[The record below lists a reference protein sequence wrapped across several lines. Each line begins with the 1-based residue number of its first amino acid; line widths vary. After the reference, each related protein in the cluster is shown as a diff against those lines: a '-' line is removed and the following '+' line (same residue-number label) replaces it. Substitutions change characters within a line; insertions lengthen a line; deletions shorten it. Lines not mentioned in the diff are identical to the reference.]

1 MATPQTN
8 VIIISHCLTS
18 FNVNN
23 LLNEIQKKIG
33 DKKIKG
39 FKINIFIL
47 HTMLKKILTD
57 TRTNE
62 YQQSAAGY
70 WQIKPARP
78 RSGY

>member
-1 MATPQTN
+1 MAVPQTN
-8 VIIISHCLTS
+8 MIIISHCLTS

-23 LLNEIQKKIG
+23 LLNEKIG

-47 HTMLKKILTD
+47 HTITRKKNLTD

-70 WQIKPARP
+70 WQIKTTRP